1 MRRQKKAQLGQTL
14 IELMVSMALG
24 LVISGAAIELFLA
37 NQITVNFQR
46 GMNDVQA
53 NGRFAL
59 DILTRSTRMA
69 GLNSSATYTDVSGKA
84 ITGVVMAATD
94 IPGLASTS
102 TLVSRNDVTAAGIS
116 NSDQLV
122 VQYLGMANMVD
133 CEGNAVVADRY
144 VVERYFIRTD
154 AVTNTPALACDA
166 GSWYIDGTG
175 TPQLSNY
182 GDDGQVLVG
191 GVDSFQVMYGV
202 DNGADGQPI
211 VSRYVNAATYTGSL
225 AGTKIL
231 AIRIGM
237 YLRSLDRAGDAVQV
251 AGVIP
256 VLDSQI
262 AAGTVPNDGRMRRL
276 FVNTIALRNIDATGV

>member
-1 MRRQKKAQLGQTL
+1 MRRLKSQTGQTL

-24 LVISGAAIELFLA
+24 LVISGAAIQLFLA

-59 DILTRSTRMA
+59 DLLTRSSRLA
-69 GLNSSATYTDVSGKA
+69 GLNSSAVYTDVSGKA
-84 ITGVVMAATD
+84 IIGVVTATTD
-94 IPGLASTS
+94 VPGLAATS
-102 TLVSRNDVTAAGIS
+102 TNISRNDVVAAGIS

-133 CEGNAVVADRY
+133 CEGNDVVANRF
-144 VVERYFIRTD
+144 VIERYFVRTD

-175 TPQLSNY
+175 TPQLANY
-182 GDDGQVLVG
+182 GDAGQVLVA

-202 DNGADGQPI
+202 DNGADGTPI
-211 VSRYVNAATYTGSL
+211 VNQYVNANTYTTTLS
-225 AGTKIL
+225 TRKIL
-231 AIRIGM
+231 AIRIGL
-237 YLRSLDRAGDAVQV
+237 YLHSMERAGDAAAV
-251 AGVIP
+251 AGVVP

-262 AAGTVPNDGRMRRL
+262 AAGDVPNDSRMRRL
-276 FVNTIALRNIDATGV
+276 FISTIALRNVDATGV